1 MDFEPDLEPAINAQ
15 FPRKW
20 MEACFETCA
29 LVLGVEET
37 VPGRTSRSH
46 TASQALCTRVRGW
59 KSSTCWTAPC
69 DVWMALCLT
78 PCGGWCVSVACQT
91 QRK

>member
-1 MDFEPDLEPAINAQ
+1 MDFEPDLEPATNAQ

-37 VPGRTSRSH
+37 NPGRTSRSRTPARH
-46 TASQALCTRVRGW
+46 CAPESGDGSHQRAGRRLVMFGW
-59 KSSTCWTAPC
+59 
-69 DVWMALCLT
+69 L
-78 PCGGWCVSVACQT
+78 SV
-91 QRK
+91 